1 MRESRK
7 GSEQDPVQEK
17 AQKIAR
23 DIIQISQG
31 VLLSRMRFLD
41 VAIFRLEPEAVWST
55 GAGSATGSEGVE
67 AVAVGVEGAT
77 KAEGLGAADSKVA
90 KIATFGTDGKTFY
103 YNAGYVLK
111 AYGRDADSVTRGFL
125 HSLLH
130 CLFLHPFSGHGTVR
144 AYWDFAS
151 DVAVEVLLDELGFPY
166 KGGQADQRSQ
176 VLKTLRAELPSLTA
190 ERIYHYCQQA
200 RFSADDIAAMAAP
213 FYEDDHGLWYDEV
226 KPVLPQI
233 VKEKSGK
240 LGSGGKADENSELE
254 EGETIKG
261 AEAKTGT
268 TPMGDQV
275 PDDGGKDIDTLPDQW
290 EKISRNAK
298 VDLETTFDQ
307 HGEIAGTLTQAL
319 EELHREKYDYS
330 EFLRKFAVFG
340 EELMTNDDAFD
351 YIYYTYGIALYGD
364 MPLIEPLEYKEVKK
378 VKQFVIAIDTSG
390 STSGQLVQSFLQKTY
405 NILLSQESFFKKI
418 NVHIIQ
424 CDAQIQ
430 EAVQIT
436 SREEFEDY
444 IDNFQIMGLGGTD
457 FRPAFRYVDD
467 LVERGELDNLKG
479 MIYFTDGFGE
489 FPSKPPAYETAF
501 VFIRNGYWNPKVPPW
516 AIKLVLERDELLEES

>member
-1 MRESRK
+1 
-7 GSEQDPVQEK
+7 
-17 AQKIAR
+17 
-23 DIIQISQG
+23 
-31 VLLSRMRFLD
+31 
-41 VAIFRLEPEAVWST
+41 
-55 GAGSATGSEGVE
+55 
-67 AVAVGVEGAT
+67 
-77 KAEGLGAADSKVA
+77 
-90 KIATFGTDGKTFY
+90 
-103 YNAGYVLK
+103 
-111 AYGRDADSVTRGFL
+111 
-125 HSLLH
+125 
-130 CLFLHPFSGHGTVR
+130 
-144 AYWDFAS
+144 
-151 DVAVEVLLDELGFPY
+151 
-166 KGGQADQRSQ
+166 
-176 VLKTLRAELPSLTA
+176 
-190 ERIYHYCQQA
+190 
-200 RFSADDIAAMAAP
+200 
-213 FYEDDHGLWYDEV
+213 
-226 KPVLPQI
+226 
-233 VKEKSGK
+233 
-240 LGSGGKADENSELE
+240 
-254 EGETIKG
+254 
-261 AEAKTGT
+261 
-268 TPMGDQV
+268 
-275 PDDGGKDIDTLPDQW
+275 
-290 EKISRNAK
+290 
-298 VDLETTFDQ
+298 
-307 HGEIAGTLTQAL
+307 
-319 EELHREKYDYS
+319 
-330 EFLRKFAVFG
+330 
-340 EELMTNDDAFD
+340 MTNDDAFD